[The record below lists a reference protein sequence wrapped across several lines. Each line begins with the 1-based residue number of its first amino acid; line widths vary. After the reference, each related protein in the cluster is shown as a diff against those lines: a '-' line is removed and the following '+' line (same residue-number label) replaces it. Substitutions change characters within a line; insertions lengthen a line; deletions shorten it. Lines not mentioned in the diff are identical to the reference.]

1 MNKKLLPLA
10 FSLLLAAHAAQAADL
25 SIEVSVPA
33 AKQGNVLVAVFDKAE
48 GFPRGRPVETA
59 MAQPVAGKAVVR
71 FTGLPAGDYAVSAFL
86 DENGNTKLDANVF
99 GLPSEPFG
107 FSRNARA
114 VAGPPTFAEAAFRV
128 DGSAQQQALD
138 LK

>member
-10 FSLLLAAHAAQAADL
+10 FVLLLAAHAAQAADL

-48 GFPRGRPVETA
+48 GFPRGKPVETA
-59 MAQPVAGKAVVR
+59 MAPAVAGKALVK
-71 FTGLPAGDYAVSAFL
+71 FAGLPAGDYAVSAFL

-99 GLPSEPFG
+99 GLPTEPFG

-114 VAGPPTFAEAAFRV
+114 VAGPPSFAEASFRV
-128 DGSAQQQALD
+128 DGAAQQQALE

>member
-48 GFPRGRPVETA
+48 GFPRGKPVETA

-128 DGSAQQQALD
+128 DGSAQLQALD